1 MDIRTLARFGGQAMA
16 VGGAWKSL
24 RQARE
29 QDDKLKLLDAVLRAL
44 TVAITIALIVREVRE
59 QRSAKAALDLED

>member
-1 MDIRTLARFGGQAMA
+1 MNVRTMARFGGQAAA

-29 QDDKLKLLDAVLRAL
+29 QDDKLKLFEAIVRAL
-44 TVAITIALIVREVRE
+44 TVAITIALIVREIRE
-59 QRSAKAALDLED
+59 QRSAKAASDLED

>member
-1 MDIRTLARFGGQAMA
+1 MDIRTLGRFGGQALA

-29 QDDKLKLLDAVLRAL
+29 QDDKLKLIDAVLRAL

-59 QRSAKAALDLED
+59 HRSAKAALDLED